1 MPKTKDDELDPGW
14 LAALSGEKHSRTRAA
29 IATSFAALGAYRQV
43 RTWVRDYQERQAYTI
58 SVQDVDE
65 VYPDLHAWIL
75 LQLPSVERRSVRA
88 YTRRVRQ
95 GDDDFTTP
103 TSERQRNQRRVHL
116 MYDGSRVQDIQVGG
130 HTVSVSVE
138 EPEGLRR
145 DDDGGSRRSRYG
157 KPGELNLRCRT
168 AEARDAVLDLL
179 AQLTDELERHE
190 KTHSRVHIAT
200 KWDHWNIIGGTTP
213 RPLSSVVLQ
222 GDLREDLV
230 QDLQTFLSLEETYI
244 KLGIPWHR
252 GYLLHGPPG
261 TGKTSLAQALAGHLD
276 LDVYYVPLSDLEADT
291 DLAGLLSR
299 VEPRSMLLL
308 EDVDVAHAA
317 RERDDTEKGISLSG
331 LLNALDGVITPHG
344 LITVMTTNDL
354 DALDVALTRPGR
366 SDRVI
371 SIDYADADQVMRLVD
386 ELLGITTIAV
396 PKLAPEHRVTPA
408 EIVEAIKPHLHRD
421 DPVHAVASVT
431 QLLRDRVQTPHEA
444 DPRWES
450 AS

>member
-1 MPKTKDDELDPGW
+1 MSKPNTDDLDPSW
-14 LAALSGEKHSRTRAA
+14 LAALSGEKHSRIRAT

-43 RTWVRDYQERQAYTI
+43 RTWLRDHEEKQCYTV
-58 SVQDVDE
+58 SVQDIDE
-65 VYPDLHAWIL
+65 VYPDLHAWVL
-75 LQLPSVERRSVRA
+75 QQLPSVERRSVRA
-88 YTRRVRQ
+88 YTRRVRD
-95 GDDDFTTP
+95 GDDATP
-103 TSERQRNQRRVHL
+103 VNERQRSQRRVHL

-130 HTVSVSVE
+130 HTVQVSVE
-138 EPEGLRR
+138 EPEGMRR
-145 DDDGGSRRSRYG
+145 DDSGGRRSRYG

-168 AEARDAVLDLL
+168 VEARDAVLDLL
-179 AQLTDELERHE
+179 VELTDDLEQHE

-200 KWDHWNIIGGTTP
+200 KWDSWNVIGGTTP
-213 RPLSSVVLQ
+213 RPLSSVVLR
-222 GDLREDLV
+222 GDLRESLV
-230 QDLQTFLSLEETYI
+230 EDLQLFLSQEETYI

-261 TGKTSLAQALAGHLD
+261 TGKTSFAQALAGHLD
-276 LDVYYVPLSDLEADT
+276 LDVYYVPLSDLETDT

-299 VEPRSMLLL
+299 IEPRSMLLL

-317 RERDDTEKGISLSG
+317 RDRDDTEKGISLSG

-354 DALDVALTRPGR
+354 AALDIALTRPGR
-366 SDRVI
+366 SDRVV

-386 ELLGITTIAV
+386 ELLGISS
-396 PKLAPEHRVTPA
+396 LAIPTLRDEHRITPA
-408 EIVEAIKPHLHRD
+408 EIVEAIKPHLHED
-421 DPVHAVASVT
+421 DPVHAVASVA

-444 DPRWES
+444 DPLVES